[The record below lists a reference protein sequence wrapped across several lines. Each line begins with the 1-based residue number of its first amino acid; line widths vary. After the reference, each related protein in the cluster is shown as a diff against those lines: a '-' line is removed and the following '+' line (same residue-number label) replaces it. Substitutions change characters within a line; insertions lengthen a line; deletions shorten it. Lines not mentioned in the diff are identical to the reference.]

1 MSEDISIQ
9 LSLFV
14 EHGRER
20 EAANFYAA
28 AFGAQEV
35 DTYSI
40 DGVLAGVAMRF
51 GELPVTVAGS
61 NPNREKMPSYGG
73 PFFPKQAGAVST
85 IFHVNVGDVD
95 TAIQR
100 TSLAGAEIRNNIQ
113 TDETGRRVDLR
124 SLQPHL
130 GARGAEA
137 GGNLTGSVI
146 LRPATTDEDHVSEV
160 KR

>member
-1 MSEDISIQ
+1 MSASKQAWPKNLVCLWYEGDA
-9 LSLFV
+9 
-14 EHGRER
+14 E

-40 DGVLAGVAMRF
+40 DGALAGVAMLF

-85 IFHVNVGDVD
+85 ILQLNVGDIDAVFPR
-95 TAIQR
+95 AIA
-100 TSLAGAEIRNNIQ
+100 AGAVVRDEIQ
-113 TDETGRRVDLR
+113 PDTLGRRVASIFDPFGHIWALVER
-124 SLQPHL
+124 KPETASL
-130 GARGAEA
+130 AA
-137 GGNLTGSVI
+137 
-146 LRPATTDEDHVSEV
+146 
-160 KR
+160 

>member
-1 MSEDISIQ
+1 MIEDTSIQ

-40 DGVLAGVAMRF
+40 DGAVAGVAMLF

-73 PFFPKQAGAVST
+73 PFFPKQAGAVSA
-85 IFHVNVGDVD
+85 IFQVNIGDID
-95 TAIQR
+95 AAFPRAIA
-100 TSLAGAEIRNNIQ
+100 AGAVIRDEIQ
-113 TDETGRRVDLR
+113 TDTLGRRVASIFDPFGHIWALVER
-124 SLQPHL
+124 KPETASL
-130 GARGAEA
+130 AA
-137 GGNLTGSVI
+137 
-146 LRPATTDEDHVSEV
+146 
-160 KR
+160 

>member
-1 MSEDISIQ
+1 MIEDTSIQ

-40 DGVLAGVAMRF
+40 DGALAGEAMLF

-85 IFHVNVGDVD
+85 ILQLNVGDIDAVFPR
-95 TAIQR
+95 AIA
-100 TSLAGAEIRNNIQ
+100 AGAVVRDEIQ
-113 TDETGRRVDLR
+113 PDTLGRRVASIFDPFGHIWAIVER
-124 SLQPHL
+124 KAETASL
-130 GARGAEA
+130 AA
-137 GGNLTGSVI
+137 
-146 LRPATTDEDHVSEV
+146 
-160 KR
+160 

>member
-1 MSEDISIQ
+1 MIEDTSIQ

-40 DGVLAGVAMRF
+40 DGALAGVAMLF

-85 IFHVNVGDVD
+85 ILQLNVGDIDAVFLR
-95 TAIQR
+95 AIA
-100 TSLAGAEIRNNIQ
+100 AGAVVRDEIQ
-113 TDETGRRVDLR
+113 PDTLGRRVASIFDPFGHIWAIVER
-124 SLQPHL
+124 KAETASL
-130 GARGAEA
+130 AA
-137 GGNLTGSVI
+137 
-146 LRPATTDEDHVSEV
+146 
-160 KR
+160 

>member
-1 MSEDISIQ
+1 MIEDTSIQ

-40 DGVLAGVAMRF
+40 DGALAGVAMLF

-85 IFHVNVGDVD
+85 ILQLNVGDIDAVFPR
-95 TAIQR
+95 AIA
-100 TSLAGAEIRNNIQ
+100 AGAVVRDEIQ
-113 TDETGRRVDLR
+113 PDTLGRRVASIFDPFGHIWAIVER
-124 SLQPHL
+124 KAETASL
-130 GARGAEA
+130 AA
-137 GGNLTGSVI
+137 
-146 LRPATTDEDHVSEV
+146 
-160 KR
+160 